1 MLRLIITS
9 SLWFITAS
17 SAWANVSDERVGFG
31 TYAQVDSGSGG
42 VISAVRIFRVG
53 ERSGVHFWKGGV
65 VRQVGLLE
73 DDLAG
78 RITAPGPDGKPYN
91 FRFDY
96 GTWVT
101 LRINWSWTE
110 LIDRAQL
117 LHDTP
122 PGKLTQYA
130 KERTASVNQVGVTF
144 EEFRAGHYNAEQT
157 TPFTSCE
164 LRLIK

>member
-1 MLRLIITS
+1 M
-9 SLWFITAS
+9 
-17 SAWANVSDERVGFG
+17 
-31 TYAQVDSGSGG
+31 
-42 VISAVRIFRVG
+42 
-53 ERSGVHFWKGGV
+53 
-65 VRQVGLLE
+65 RQVGFLE

-91 FRFDY
+91 IEFAY

-101 LRINWSWTE
+101 LRVNWGWIE

-117 LHDTP
+117 LHDTL

-130 KERTASVNQVGVTF
+130 KERTASVDQVGVTF
-144 EEFRAGHYNAEQT
+144 EEFRAGHYDAEQAK
-157 TPFTSCE
+157 PFTSCE